1 MKMKINSNLPTQTS
15 DAVLQELTYLV
26 PGRSHG
32 YVTQLI
38 STYNIKFKISR
49 PRKTKLGDYR
59 FDPRTKVHSISVN
72 SDLNPF
78 AFLITLIHEL
88 AHYRQHVGNRRRVA
102 PHGDEWKT
110 EFRTLMAPILE
121 ENIFP
126 MEVAEHLKKHMIN
139 PKASCSDIHLMRL
152 LEPYN
157 EEVSLKLEDL
167 QDGVVFQIENG
178 KIFKRGQKG
187 RTRFQC
193 VEISTNRKWFVHALT
208 KVQIVNETVSNL

>member
-88 AHYRQHVGNRRRVA
+88 AHYRQYVGNRRRVA

-126 MEVAEHLKKHMIN
+126 AEVAEHLKKHMIN

>member
-15 DAVLQELTYLV
+15 AAVLQELTYLV

-32 YVTQLI
+32 YVAQLI

-88 AHYRQHVGNRRRVA
+88 AHYRQYVGNRRRVA